1 MNHTIYHMNF
11 LQAVVIGLLQGISEL
26 FPVSSLGH
34 TVLVPSWIG
43 GNWATL
49 VRQESEAE
57 SPYLAFVVGLH
68 LATAV
73 VLVGFYAR
81 EWGRLVAGFFRSLG
95 RRRAVTDEE
104 RLAWLIV
111 VATVPVGALGLVFE
125 HQFRVLFAKPV
136 AAAAFLMVNGVILLA
151 GELRRC
157 RQHSGGG
164 PVPVPPAAQGHQD
177 GRIVPMDLAAEAEL
191 SRIGVLSAA
200 VIGASQAL
208 ALLAGI
214 SREGVA
220 MVGGLF
226 RGLNNENAMRFS
238 FLLSTPVIFAAG
250 ALKVPDLFGP
260 LGNGIRPQ
268 VVAGSAAAV
277 VASLFAVVFLS
288 RYFKTR
294 TLLPF
299 AIYSFVFGLASV
311 VRFGVF

>member
-1 MNHTIYHMNF
+1 
-11 LQAVVIGLLQGISEL
+11 
-26 FPVSSLGH
+26 
-34 TVLVPSWIG
+34 
-43 GNWATL
+43 
-49 VRQESEAE
+49 
-57 SPYLAFVVGLH
+57 
-68 LATAV
+68 
-73 VLVGFYAR
+73 
-81 EWGRLVAGFFRSLG
+81 
-95 RRRAVTDEE
+95 
-104 RLAWLIV
+104 
-111 VATVPVGALGLVFE
+111 
-125 HQFRVLFAKPV
+125 
-136 AAAAFLMVNGVILLA
+136 
-151 GELRRC
+151 
-157 RQHSGGG
+157 
-164 PVPVPPAAQGHQD
+164 
-177 GRIVPMDLAAEAEL
+177 MDLAAEAEL